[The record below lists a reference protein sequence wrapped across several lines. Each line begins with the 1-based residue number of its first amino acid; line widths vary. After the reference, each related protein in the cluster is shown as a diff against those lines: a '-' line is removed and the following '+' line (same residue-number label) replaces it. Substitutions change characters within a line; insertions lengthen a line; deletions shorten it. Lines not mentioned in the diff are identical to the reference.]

1 MSPNT
6 PTRTPIRARPA
17 APSATSAWQ
26 ASGRSRATLPPQA
39 ISTEV
44 LAEKYAKGGETTLD
58 QVRQR
63 VARALAAAEPPE
75 QRAAW
80 EAKFLDA
87 QRRGFVPAGRINS
100 AAGTPLAATLI
111 NCFVQPVG
119 DSISQPEEGFAGIYT
134 ALTEAAET
142 MRRGGGVGYD
152 FSRIRPAGAWV
163 APTQSSA
170 SGPVSYMR
178 VFDRSCETVESAGSR
193 RGAQM
198 AVLRCDHPDIETF
211 IRAKDSGDL
220 RNFNISVGVTDEFM
234 QAVVDDGEISLVHKA
249 EPGPALKRPHAPAA
263 PSLPPEG
270 AGSTGGG
277 PASTQPAGAHRR
289 ADGLWVYRTLRA
301 RVLWDEIMRSTYDHA
316 EPGVLFLD
324 RINQDNNLGYCET
337 IAATNPCVTADTWV
351 MTSEGARQVQQLLGQ
366 PFVALVDGKPY
377 RTESAGFFATGSK
390 PVFQLTTREGPSL
403 RLTVDHLVRR
413 VTRKTRYL
421 VESAW
426 VPAGQLLP
434 GDELVLHNHRA
445 AAGWD
450 GAHTEAEGYLVGL
463 LIGDGTLK
471 ADKAVLS
478 AWAPEL
484 RAVGGAPHAV
494 MHSASGIL
502 RAAEAAAMTLPHR
515 ADFRGWQRAVDGRG
529 EFRLAS
535 GALRR
540 LALELGMAPGRKT
553 ITPAIEAGSS
563 DFCRGLLRG
572 LFDADG
578 SVQGSQDKGVSVR
591 LTQSDAALL
600 ESAQRLLLRL
610 GVAST
615 IYRNRRPAGLAL
627 LPDGRGGQREYPQQ
641 ASHELVISGD
651 NLAVFADR
659 IGFED
664 DAKAGRL
671 QDLLAAY
678 RRTLNRERFTAT
690 VESVVP
696 AGVEAVYDVTVEHVH
711 AFDANGLMAHN
722 CGEQPL
728 PPYGCCCLGSVDL
741 THFVQRP
748 FEPDA
753 AFDEDSFAEV
763 CAVATRML
771 DNVLDV
777 TVWPLPQQQAEAMA
791 KRRVGL
797 GFTGLG
803 DALVMLGLRYDTEP
817 ARSMAAGISA
827 AMRDAAYGASADL
840 AAERGAF
847 PLFNAD
853 LYLSRGAFASRLP
866 PALKDKIRAQGLRNS
881 HLLSIAPTGTISL
894 AFADNASNGIEPAFS
909 WSYTRKKREPDNSFK
924 HYAVEDHAWRLYRHL
939 KGADAPLTDAFVTA
953 LEMSAEAHG
962 AMVAAVAPYIDTSI
976 SKTVNVPADYPYE
989 DFQGLYLQAW
999 RSGLKGLA
1007 TYRPNAVLGSVLSVD
1022 PAPAAMAPAAAQ
1034 AATVSE
1040 AAPAVGLQPAPLPAT
1055 TLLADGTNQ
1064 RLRLDRLP
1072 APVLASLRWP
1082 SRPELPGGNPAWSYL
1097 IQHPHGDFSLF
1108 VGELPA
1114 EAGPGLG
1121 LFAQN
1126 LPFEVWVNGAEQP
1139 RGIGAMAKTLS
1150 MDMRTHDAAWLRL
1163 KLDAL
1168 ATVSEERAFEMPFP
1182 PSGEKRLFPGVV
1194 AATAA
1199 VIRWRCEQLGA
1210 LQEGGPTPVL
1220 DAMFSRDEPRT
1231 GTAGTLA
1238 WAVDVDNHGTGESF
1252 TVTLKEV
1259 ALPGPDGGGSN
1270 RQPGQAAAY
1279 VTRPCAIG
1287 FSGNYPRA
1295 LDGLARLLSLDMRV
1309 MDPAW
1314 IGMKL
1319 RKLLNV
1325 GEPLGHFMA
1334 PVPGER
1340 RQQTWP
1346 STVAYIAR
1354 LVIHRYAMLGV
1365 LDEHGFPLNE
1375 MGILAS
1381 PLAKPAGMVA
1391 PGQPVAAELSAGPGT
1406 MAGKPCPECGNHTL
1420 IHKDGCEFCTACG
1433 FVGQCG

>member
-1 MSPNT
+1 MSQTT
-6 PTRTPIRARPA
+6 PAADLSDQRIANPPPRPASEPAAAPPAGASPA
-17 APSATSAWQ
+17 APAA
-26 ASGRSRATLPPQA
+26 ALPPQA
-39 ISTEV
+39 ISAEV
-44 LAEKYAKGGETTLD
+44 LAEKYAKGDERTLD
-58 QVRQR
+58 DVRRR
-63 VARALAAAEPPE
+63 VARALACAEPPA

-80 EAKFLDA
+80 DEKFLDA

-100 AAGTPLAATLI
+100 AAGTALAATLI

-119 DSISQPEEGFAGIYT
+119 DSISQPDDGFPGIYT

-198 AVLRCDHPDIETF
+198 AVLRCDHPDVEAF
-211 IRAKDSGDL
+211 IRAKDAGDL
-220 RNFNISVGVTDEFM
+220 RNFNISVGVTDAFM
-234 QAVVDDGEISLVHKA
+234 QAVAADGEFSLVHKA
-249 EPGPALKRPHAPAA
+249 EPGPALKA
-263 PSLPPEG
+263 
-270 AGSTGGG
+270 
-277 PASTQPAGAHRR
+277 AGAARR
-289 ADGLWVYRTLRA
+289 DDGLWVYRTLPARA
-301 RVLWDEIMRSTYDHA
+301 LWDLVMRSTYDHA

-324 RINQDNNLGYCET
+324 RINADNNLGYCET
-337 IAATNPCVTADTWV
+337 IAATNP
-351 MTSEGARQVQQLLGQ
+351 
-366 PFVALVDGKPY
+366 
-377 RTESAGFFATGSK
+377 
-390 PVFQLTTREGPSL
+390 
-403 RLTVDHLVRR
+403 
-413 VTRKTRYL
+413 
-421 VESAW
+421 
-426 VPAGQLLP
+426 
-434 GDELVLHNHRA
+434 
-445 AAGWD
+445 
-450 GAHTEAEGYLVGL
+450 
-463 LIGDGTLK
+463 
-471 ADKAVLS
+471 
-478 AWAPEL
+478 
-484 RAVGGAPHAV
+484 
-494 MHSASGIL
+494 
-502 RAAEAAAMTLPHR
+502 
-515 ADFRGWQRAVDGRG
+515 
-529 EFRLAS
+529 
-535 GALRR
+535 
-540 LALELGMAPGRKT
+540 
-553 ITPAIEAGSS
+553 
-563 DFCRGLLRG
+563 
-572 LFDADG
+572 
-578 SVQGSQDKGVSVR
+578 
-591 LTQSDAALL
+591 
-600 ESAQRLLLRL
+600 
-610 GVAST
+610 
-615 IYRNRRPAGLAL
+615 
-627 LPDGRGGQREYPQQ
+627 
-641 ASHELVISGD
+641 
-651 NLAVFADR
+651 
-659 IGFED
+659 
-664 DAKAGRL
+664 
-671 QDLLAAY
+671 
-678 RRTLNRERFTAT
+678 
-690 VESVVP
+690 
-696 AGVEAVYDVTVEHVH
+696 
-711 AFDANGLMAHN
+711 

-741 THFVQRP
+741 TQFVQRP
-748 FEPDA
+748 FAPDA
-753 AFDEDSFAEV
+753 GFDDTGFAEV

-791 KRRVGL
+791 KRRIGL

-817 ARSMAAGISA
+817 ARAMARRISA
-827 AMRDAAYGASADL
+827 VMRDAAYGASADL

-847 PLFNAD
+847 ALFNAD
-853 LYLSRGAFASRLP
+853 LFLSRGSFASRLP

-909 WSYTRKKREPDNSFK
+909 WRYTRKKREPDNSFK
-924 HYAVEDHAWRLYRHL
+924 HYSVDDHAWRLYRHL
-939 KGADAPLTDAFVTA
+939 KGDGAPLTDAFVTA
-953 LEMSAEAHG
+953 LEMSAEAHA

-976 SKTVNVPADYPYE
+976 SKTVNVPADYPYA

-999 RSGLKGLA
+999 QAGLKGLA
-1007 TYRPNAVLGSVLSVD
+1007 TYRPNAVLGSVLSVQDD
-1022 PAPAAMAPAAAQ
+1022 PLATPALVVQPQ
-1034 AATVSE
+1034 PL
-1040 AAPAVGLQPAPLPAT
+1040 AAP
-1055 TLLADGTNQ
+1055 DGANQ

-1082 SRPELPGGNPAWSYL
+1082 SRPDLPGGNPAWSYL
-1097 IQHPHGDFSLF
+1097 IQHPFGDFSLF

-1126 LPFEVWVNGAEQP
+1126 VPFEVWVNGAEQP

-1150 MDMRTHDAAWLRL
+1150 MDMRANDAAWLKL

-1168 ATVSEERAFEMPFP
+1168 ATVAEERAFEMPFP
-1182 PSGEKRLFPGVV
+1182 PNGDKRLFPGVV

-1199 VIRWRCEQLGA
+1199 VIRWRCAQLGA
-1210 LQEGGPTPVL
+1210 LQDGGATPVL

-1238 WAVDVDNHGTGESF
+1238 WAVDVDNHSTGESF

-1259 ALPGPDGGGSN
+1259 SLPGPGGTS
-1270 RQPGQAAAY
+1270 

-1295 LDGLARLLSLDMRV
+1295 FDGLARLLSLDMRV

-1334 PVPGER
+1334 PVPGEK

-1365 LDEHGFPLNE
+1365 LNEDGLPLRE
-1375 MGILAS
+1375 MGILAA
-1381 PLAKPAGMVA
+1381 PLAKAAGALAAGQPAGA
-1391 PGQPVAAELSAGPGT
+1391 STGL
-1406 MAGKPCPECGNHTL
+1406 MAGKACPECGNHTL
-1420 IHKDGCEFCTACG
+1420 IHKDGCEFCTNCG